1 VPGGQKAKSYG
12 QGFVQATLPPGGA
25 WLVAGARV
33 WYLSAFL
40 EPKKR
45 VPVSTPVPA
54 PKRLPKASQR
64 KETTGNDASR
74 KEAVKARLKAA
85 IALEPKA
92 RAKVLT
98 AAITVFRKKGVG
110 GCTVEDLLQ
119 TGTVSRG
126 SFYQYFQSKFD
137 VAAALFRHLQQIL
150 VEMTRTASAG
160 EREPLTRLQ
169 NAFQV
174 YMQLQ
179 IDVGWLYAMLMVEA
193 KQPTSPLAAVRE
205 EVLSNAIR
213 LIDRTMR
220 DLQGRALEPDVY
232 CALILTIE
240 ELTLRAHQQG
250 TFKAAD
256 AERIRSVMLPIVQRT
271 LARPGESLLELPVVD

>member
-1 VPGGQKAKSYG
+1 MRVSRAMRPRRR
-12 QGFVQATLPPGGA
+12 
-25 WLVAGARV
+25 LVAGARV

-40 EPKKR
+40 EPEKR

-54 PKRLPKASQR
+54 PKRLPKDRQR
-64 KETTGNDASR
+64 KESTGKDATR

-98 AAITVFRKKGVG
+98 AAITVFRKKGVS

-119 TGTVSRG
+119 TGSVSRG

-179 IDVGWLYAMLMVEA
+179 IEVGWLYAMLMVEA

-205 EVLSNAIR
+205 EVLNNAIR

-250 TFKAAD
+250 AFKAAD
-256 AERIRSVMLPIVQRT
+256 AERIRGVMLPIVQRT
-271 LARPGESLLELPVVD
+271 LARPGEALLELPIAD